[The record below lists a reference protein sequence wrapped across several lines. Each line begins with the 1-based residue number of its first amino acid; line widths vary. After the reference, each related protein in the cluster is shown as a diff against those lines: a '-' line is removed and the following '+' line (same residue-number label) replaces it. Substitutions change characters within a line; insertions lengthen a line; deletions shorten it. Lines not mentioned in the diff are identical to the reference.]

1 MDLRK
6 PVLLLALVAPLA
18 FTSGCDLVMAEEEVV
33 DPVTGAVTTVPVGP
47 PRPSEPREP
56 RGGGGGG
63 GWG

>member
-1 MDLRK
+1 MKLK
-6 PVLLLALVAPLA
+6 QKALLATLFASFLA
-18 FTSGCDLVMAEEEVV
+18 TSGCDLIMAEEEAV
-33 DPVTGAVTTVPVGP
+33 DPVTGEITTVPVGP